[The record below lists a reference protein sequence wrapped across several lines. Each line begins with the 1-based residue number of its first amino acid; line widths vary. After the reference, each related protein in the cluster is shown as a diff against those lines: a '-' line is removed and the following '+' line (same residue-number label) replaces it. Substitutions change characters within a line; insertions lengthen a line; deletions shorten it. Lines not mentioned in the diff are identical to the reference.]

1 MKTCWNHV
9 LFLHFSCI
17 FVYRHESSTKIYY
30 GGAQS
35 MDYRYESPT
44 EIYYGDAHSMS
55 YIYESYTKIFNGGG
69 YSLGYIYESPTEITK
84 TTAKAFPESR

>member
-9 LFLHFSCI
+9 LFLHFSRI

-30 GGAQS
+30 GG
-35 MDYRYESPT
+35 
-44 EIYYGDAHSMS
+44 AHSMS

>member
-1 MKTCWNHV
+1 M
-9 LFLHFSCI
+9 
-17 FVYRHESSTKIYY
+17 
-30 GGAQS
+30 G
-35 MDYRYESPT
+35 YRYESPT

-84 TTAKAFPESR
+84 TTAKAFPKSR